1 MTTTAAPPKMNVP
14 LLDLR
19 QQYVTIREPVRA
31 AIDAVCDSQALI
43 LGKTVEEF
51 EKRLAEYCG
60 TKHAIGLSSGTDAL
74 LAVFMAMDLK
84 PGDEIICPSFTFF
97 ATAGCIHRA
106 GAKPVFVDI
115 EPEMFNIGPQK
126 IADAITPRTRGIVPV
141 HLYGQCA
148 DMEAINQVASEAKHG
163 AVRVIEDA
171 AQAIGATRHGKRAC
185 ALSWC
190 GALSFYPTKN
200 LGGFGD
206 AGAVCTDDDELFRLL
221 KLIRIHGSAH
231 TYYHELVG
239 GNFRID
245 ALQAAVLNVK
255 LEHLEKWHEGRRR
268 NAAIYDEMLADSPV
282 ITPPIAD
289 GNRSIYNQYVIRVPG
304 DGSERDAL
312 KEKLAARGVGSAIY
326 YPLGLHEQKCF
337 AYLAYRKGDLP
348 ETERAC
354 REVLA
359 LPIYPEL
366 TEEQVRYVAT
376 QIRDIL
382 G

>member
-1 MTTTAAPPKMNVP
+1 MNVP

-19 QQYVTIREPVRA
+19 QQYAPIREPIRS

-43 LGKTVEEF
+43 LGKTTEDF
-51 EKRLAEYCG
+51 EKRLADYCG
-60 TKHAIGLSSGTDAL
+60 TRHAIGLSSGTDAL
-74 LAVFMAMDLK
+74 LAIFMAMDLK

-106 GAKPVFVDI
+106 GARPVFVDI
-115 EPEMFNIGPQK
+115 EPDTFNLDPQRV
-126 IADAITPRTRGIVPV
+126 AEAITPRTRGIVPV

-148 DMEAINQVASEAKHG
+148 DMEAINAIAADPKHG
-163 AVRVIEDA
+163 RPIRVIEDA

-185 ALSWC
+185 SLSWC

-200 LGGFGD
+200 LGAFGD
-206 AGAVCTDDDELFRLL
+206 AGAVCCDDDELYRLL

-255 LEHLEKWHEGRRR
+255 LDHLEKWHEGRRR
-268 NAAIYDEMLADSPV
+268 NAAIYDELLADSPV
-282 ITPPIAD
+282 VTPHIAQ
-289 GNRSIYNQYVIRVPG
+289 GNTSIYNQYVIRIPREAA
-304 DGSERDAL
+304 DRDSV
-312 KEKLAARGVGSAIY
+312 KQQLAERGVGSAIY
-326 YPLGLHEQKCF
+326 YPLGLHRQQCF
-337 AYLAYRKGDLP
+337 AYLGHREGDLP
-348 ETERAC
+348 QTERAC

-359 LPIYPEL
+359 LPVFPEL
-366 TEEQVRYVAT
+366 SEEQVRYVAR
-376 QIRDIL
+376 QILDIV

>member
-1 MTTTAAPPKMNVP
+1 MNVP

-19 QQYVTIREPVRA
+19 QQYAPIREPIRS
-31 AIDAVCDSQALI
+31 AIDAVCDSQSLI
-43 LGKTVEEF
+43 LGKMTEDF
-51 EKRLAEYCG
+51 EKRLADYCG
-60 TKHAIGLSSGTDAL
+60 TKYAVGLSSGTDAL

-106 GAKPVFVDI
+106 GARPVFVDI
-115 EPEMFNIGPQK
+115 EPDTFNLDPQRV
-126 IADAITPRTRGIVPV
+126 AEAITPRTRGIVPV

-148 DMEAINQVASEAKHG
+148 DMEAINAIAGDPKHG
-163 AVRVIEDA
+163 REIRVIEDA

-185 ALSWC
+185 SLSWC

-200 LGGFGD
+200 LGAFGD
-206 AGAVCTDDDELFRLL
+206 AGAVCCDDDELYRLL

-245 ALQAAVLNVK
+245 AIQAAVLNVK
-255 LEHLEKWHEGRRR
+255 LDHLEKWHKGRRR
-268 NAAIYDEMLADSPV
+268 NAQIYDELLADSPV
-282 ITPPIAD
+282 VTPHIAP
-289 GNRSIYNQYVIRVPG
+289 GNTSIYNQYVIRIPRKAA
-304 DGSERDAL
+304 DRDAV
-312 KEKLAARGVGSAIY
+312 KQQLAERGVGSAIY
-326 YPLGLHEQKCF
+326 YPLGLHQQQCF
-337 AYLAYRKGDLP
+337 AYLGHREGDLP
-348 ETERAC
+348 ETEKAC

-359 LPIYPEL
+359 LPVFPEL
-366 TEEQVRYVAT
+366 GEEQVRYVAG
-376 QIRDIL
+376 QIRDIV

>member
-1 MTTTAAPPKMNVP
+1 MTDAPPKMNVP

-19 QQYVTIREPVRA
+19 QQYATIREPVRA

-51 EKRLAEYCG
+51 EKRLAAYCG

-74 LAVFMAMDLK
+74 LAIFMAMDLK
-84 PGDEIICPSFTFF
+84 PGNEIICPSFTFF

-115 EPEMFNIGPQK
+115 ESETFNIDPQR

-148 DMEAINQVASEAKHG
+148 DMEAIKQVAAEAKHG
-163 AVRVIEDA
+163 PVRVIEDA
-171 AQAIGATRHGKRAC
+171 AQAIGATRHGKRAGSM
-185 ALSWC
+185 SWC

-206 AGAVCTDDDELFRLL
+206 AGAVCTDDEELLRLL

-255 LEHLEKWHEGRRR
+255 LDHLEKWHAARQR
-268 NAAIYDEMLADSPV
+268 NAAIYDEMLADSVV
-282 ITPPIAD
+282 ITPPLAE
-289 GNRSIYNQYVIRVPG
+289 GNTSIYNQYVIRIPG

-337 AYLAYRKGDLP
+337 AYLGYRKGDLP
-348 ETERAC
+348 QTERAC

-359 LPIYPEL
+359 LPIFPEL

>member
-1 MTTTAAPPKMNVP
+1 MNVP